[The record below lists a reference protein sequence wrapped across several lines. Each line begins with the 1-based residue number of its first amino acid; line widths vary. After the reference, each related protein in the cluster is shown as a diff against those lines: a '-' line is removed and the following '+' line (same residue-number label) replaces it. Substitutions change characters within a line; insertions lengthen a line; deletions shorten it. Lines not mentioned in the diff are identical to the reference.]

1 MMAIAMTLS
10 NNAAK
15 TTLRKLKATEIAP
28 GMRLQYYEHAAMDR
42 AHHKFTALL
51 GALPLVDD
59 AAFAHLLEQI
69 FQEAKAH
76 FEQEERFMR
85 TTEFDQYA
93 GHKAQHDA
101 LLEVLEEYREDLKAG
116 QTPNAVELQLAICR
130 WQDQHQQDWDYPLA
144 DFLRCRTSWVNT
156 QANAV

>member
-1 MMAIAMTLS
+1 MTS
-10 NNAAK
+10 SKDAAK
-15 TTLRKLKATEIAP
+15 TTLRTLKAAEIAP

-51 GALPLVDD
+51 GALPLVDER
-59 AAFAHLLEQI
+59 AFGNLLEQI
-69 FQEAKAH
+69 YQEAKEH
-76 FEQEERFMR
+76 FEQEERFML

-101 LLEVLEEYREDLKAG
+101 LLAMLNTHRTNLKAG
-116 QTPNAVELQLAICR
+116 EKPDAVELQLEICR

-144 DFLRCRTSWVNT
+144 DFLRCRASWM
-156 QANAV
+156 NAESKVI